1 MKSLLIAN
9 RGEIARRIIR
19 TAKRMGVRTVA
30 VWSDADRDALHVREA
45 DAAVR
50 IGAASPR
57 ESYLNSAAIVAAAR
71 QAGAD
76 AVHPGYG
83 FLAENA
89 DFAQGVIDAGLTW
102 VGPPPAVIRQMGDK
116 AEAKRIARAAG
127 VPVIPG
133 YDEAD
138 QSDGALTAAAKRTG
152 YPVMVKA
159 AAGGGGRGMRR
170 VMSQAEMAPA
180 LKAARSEAEHAFGDG
195 RLLLERAL
203 TGARHIEVQVFADQ
217 HGNVVHLGER
227 DCSVQRRHQKLIE
240 ESPSP
245 AVDAALRDKLGA
257 AAVTLAKAVNYVG
270 AGTVE
275 FLLDANNDFFFMEMN
290 TRLQVE
296 HPVTEM
302 ITGLDLVEWQLRVAA
317 GEKLPLGQSALA
329 IRGHAIEAR
338 VYAEDPSRDF
348 LPSIGRLE
356 YLVTPPTSA
365 SVRIDTGVRPGD
377 EITPYYDPM
386 IAKLI
391 VHGATRDEAVAR
403 MRSAL
408 ADYHVAGVHTNI
420 EFLHRLMGV
429 PSFVEARLDT
439 ALIERERERLFVP
452 REAASRP
459 LWDLAA
465 LVHVLA
471 LNRGRGAHSPWEDV
485 DGWRTGASGQRH
497 WKLGNAGKTENL
509 RVTLAGSA
517 VRVEIGGEVHRVSGL
532 LEEHG
537 GLEATVDGVVL
548 RAHAFTSGATTH
560 LYLDGEHHVFE
571 WIDPYLPE
579 SIGGDHRGGLVAPM
593 PGRVIAVLVEAGA
606 KVAAGAALVVMEAMK
621 MEHTVTAPS
630 AGVIAA
636 VHCAV
641 GDQVREGA
649 ELLRLE

>member
-116 AEAKRIARAAG
+116 AEAKRIARASG
-127 VPVIPG
+127 VPTIPG

-159 AAGGGGRGMRR
+159 AAGGGGRGMRLVR
-170 VMSQAEMAPA
+170 AESESAAA

-217 HGNVVHLGER
+217 HGNIVHLGER

-275 FLLDANNDFFFMEMN
+275 FLLDANDDFFFMEMN

-296 HPVTEM
+296 HPVTEAV
-302 ITGLDLVEWQLRVAA
+302 TGFDLVEWQLRVAR
-317 GEKLPLGQSALA
+317 GECFTRQQSE
-329 IRGHAIEAR
+329 IRFSGHAIEAR
-338 VYAEDPSRDF
+338 LCAEDPAKNF
-348 LPSIGRLE
+348 LPQAGTMALWI
-356 YLVTPPTSA
+356 PA
-365 SVRIDTGVRPGD
+365 DGVRTD
-377 EITPYYDPM
+377 HALESDTEISPHYDSM
-386 IAKLI
+386 MAKVIA
-391 VHGATRDEAVAR
+391 HGRTRDEARARLAQALDNTVALGVATNKAFLAEVLR
-403 MRSAL
+403 DEDFSRGPTTDTLARRFPKAGATPPDAETLAIAAVLLAARADFGEWNSWSNNPARVMRARFGETDVALRHFDDADHARVGDTEIKMRSISITPPCARIAL
-408 ADYHVAGVHTNI
+408 NGIEKTVTFVIAERIHLAMDGQSYSLDDTLHAPAQRASAASDGRLLAPMNGRVVAVHVKAG
-420 EFLHRLMGV
+420 
-429 PSFVEARLDT
+429 DT
-439 ALIERERERLFVP
+439 A
-452 REAASRP
+452 
-459 LWDLAA
+459 
-465 LVHVLA
+465 
-471 LNRGRGAHSPWEDV
+471 
-485 DGWRTGASGQRH
+485 
-497 WKLGNAGKTENL
+497 
-509 RVTLAGSA
+509 
-517 VRVEIGGEVHRVSGL
+517 
-532 LEEHG
+532 
-537 GLEATVDGVVL
+537 
-548 RAHAFTSGATTH
+548 
-560 LYLDGEHHVFE
+560 
-571 WIDPYLPE
+571 
-579 SIGGDHRGGLVAPM
+579 
-593 PGRVIAVLVEAGA
+593 EAGR
-606 KVAAGAALVVMEAMK
+606 ALIVLEAMK
-621 MEHTVTAPS
+621 MEHALSVPQAARIKAVHVTAG
-630 AGVIAA
+630 A
-636 VHCAV
+636 
-641 GDQVREGA
+641 QVAPGQLLA
-649 ELLRLE
+649 ELETA